1 MKNLLK
7 FEFHKLFKAKSFYIC
22 TAIIFLMSLLTVA
35 ISVLFSNIQVEGMT
49 ITKAGPLETMINAI
63 SSSNFTMI
71 SGIFVAIFAC
81 YDYEQQTI
89 KNVYSHGFSRN
100 KVYFAKF
107 IVCMAA
113 TLIMFALT
121 LIFNYLLGLGLL
133 NGPYK
138 DGNYLGL
145 ILGQIIYC
153 ITYSSFIF
161 ALALI
166 IKKTGFSIALAILGP
181 SLITLVITLVDSL
194 LKLKE
199 VKISSYWFGSFSSD
213 LVSLATTN
221 NRLLIVIGLS
231 IAYCVLFVLGGYFIN
246 RKQEN

>member
-7 FEFHKLFKAKSFYIC
+7 FEFYKLFKAKSFYIC
-22 TAIIFLMSLLTVA
+22 TAIIFLMSLLTVV
-35 ISVLFSNIQVEGMT
+35 ITVLFSNIEVDGTTM
-49 ITKAGPLETMINAI
+49 TKAGALETMINAI
-63 SSSNFTMI
+63 NSSNFTMI
-71 SGIFVAIFAC
+71 CGIFVAIFAC

-100 KVYFAKF
+100 KVYLAKF
-107 IVCMAA
+107 IVCMIA
-113 TLIMFALT
+113 TLIMFAAT
-121 LIFNYLLGLGLL
+121 LAFNYLLGLGLL

-181 SLITLVITLVDSL
+181 SVITLAFTLVDSL
-194 LKLKE
+194 LKLKDT
-199 VKISSYWFGSFSSD
+199 KISSYWFGSFSTD
-213 LVSLATTN
+213 LISLATTN
-221 NRLLIVIGLS
+221 NRLLMVIGLS
-231 IAYCVLFVLGGYFIN
+231 VAYCLLFVLGGYFIN

>member
-7 FEFHKLFKAKSFYIC
+7 FEFHKLLKAKSFYIC
-22 TAIIFLMSLLTVA
+22 TTIIFLMSLLTIIINLLVSK
-35 ISVLFSNIQVEGMT
+35 IEYEGMSMP
-49 ITKAGPLETMINAI
+49 KASALETMVGAI

-71 SGIFVAIFAC
+71 AGIFVAIFAC

-89 KNVYSHGFSRN
+89 KNIYSHGYSRN
-100 KVYFAKF
+100 TVYFAKL
-107 IVCMAA
+107 IVCLIS
-113 TLIMFALT
+113 TLIMFAIT
-121 LIFNYLLGLGLL
+121 LAFNYLMGLILL

-153 ITYSSFIF
+153 LTYSSFIF
-161 ALALI
+161 ALAVI

-181 SLITLVITLVDSL
+181 SLITLIITLIDSL
-194 LKLKE
+194 LKLKDF
-199 VKISSYWFGSFSSD
+199 KISSYWFGSFSSD
-213 LVSLATTN
+213 LVSLSTTN

-231 IAYCVLFVLGGYFIN
+231 FAYCILFVLGGYFIN
-246 RKQEN
+246 KKQEN